1 MAKILIDNGVFVALF
16 DKRDIYHQQAVK
28 FIKNNKS
35 PLITSLACITEA
47 LYLLTHPIPQTA
59 LLQWLHLAR
68 IEIATLSYHD
78 MPAIA
83 NLMQQYANV
92 PMDFAD
98 GCLVHLAIT
107 HNLTQI
113 ATIDSDFHIYRI
125 QGYPFRWAFNQS

>member
-1 MAKILIDNGVFVALF
+1 MAKILIDSGVFVALF

-98 GCLVHLAIT
+98 GYLVHLAIT

-125 QGYPFRWAFNQS
+125 QGYPFR